1 VDRPNA
7 AGAVDA
13 VAGVA
18 VGAAVRD
25 PGHFV
30 LLGGSL
36 SDFRKNGDQVDV
48 NIFL

>member
-1 VDRPNA
+1 MDRPKA

-18 VGAAVRD
+18 AVGD
-25 PGHFV
+25 PGRFV

-36 SDFRKNGDQVDV
+36 SDFRKNGDQVDMT
-48 NIFL
+48 IFL